1 LAGDTLNIIL
11 SNTSEKPLYKQ
22 IKDQIKSA
30 ILKGEL
36 KNQELL
42 PSIRNFS
49 TDLRVSVL
57 TIRRVYDELEK
68 EGFVKSQPGR
78 GTFVLAGN
86 TDLMQDT
93 KRLIVEDKM
102 FDMVSTAKSMGIS
115 KKELVDMMDIIYE
128 EG

>member
-1 LAGDTLNIIL
+1 MNIVL

-49 TDLRVSVL
+49 TDLKVSVL

-68 EGFVKSQPGR
+68 EGFVKSQAGK

>member
-1 LAGDTLNIIL
+1 MNIVL
-11 SNTSEKPLYKQ
+11 SNTSEKPLYKR

-68 EGFVKSQPGR
+68 EGFVKSQAGK

-93 KRLIVEDKM
+93 KRLIVEDEM

>member
-1 LAGDTLNIIL
+1 MNIVL
-11 SNTSEKPLYKQ
+11 SNTSEKPLYQQ
-22 IKDQIKSA
+22 IKDQIKSS

-36 KNQELL
+36 KNGELL

-68 EGFVKSQPGR
+68 EGFVKSQAGK

-86 TDLMQDT
+86 TDLMKDT
-93 KRLIVEDKM
+93 KRLMVEDKM
-102 FDMVSTAKSMGIS
+102 FDMVSTAKAMGIS
-115 KKELVDMMDIIYE
+115 KKELMDMMDIIYE
-128 EG
+128 EV

>member
-1 LAGDTLNIIL
+1 MNIVL
-11 SNTSEKPLYKQ
+11 SNTSEKPLYQQ
-22 IKDQIKSA
+22 IKDQIKSS

-36 KNQELL
+36 KNGELL

-68 EGFVKSQPGR
+68 EGFVKSQAGK

-86 TDLMQDT
+86 TDLMKDT
-93 KRLIVEDKM
+93 KRLMVEDKM

-115 KKELVDMMDIIYE
+115 KKELMDMMDIIYE
-128 EG
+128 EV